1 MEQCEPYLSLPILC
15 FFFLYASLLRLV
27 FALLDSSRHS
37 DEDGDQAA
45 NVPDE
50 QARDD
55 GQAQASFQARAK
67 RFALEVKV
75 WITDLRHDYLLINM
89 LFIAQAR
96 LVLMADV
103 FTDAALSA
111 DELSKAHELAAT
123 SPAIASLHQNSG
135 LTLLAVILLPYFLMT
150 AFMFPIH
157 PFLHAY
163 GSSEEL
169 VTFESLEDVSFEFR
183 AKNRNEKISKTD
195 FGGHTFTQYIP
206 EDTYGS
212 MALPL
217 RVIYATIGG

>member
-1 MEQCEPYLSLPILC
+1 
-15 FFFLYASLLRLV
+15 
-27 FALLDSSRHS
+27 
-37 DEDGDQAA
+37 
-45 NVPDE
+45 
-50 QARDD
+50 
-55 GQAQASFQARAK
+55 
-67 RFALEVKV
+67 
-75 WITDLRHDYLLINM
+75 
-89 LFIAQAR
+89 
-96 LVLMADV
+96 MADV